1 MPPQATAPPPKL
13 KRKMVYFLK
22 LARVAL
28 VKEDVRKLVGTAGA
42 GQGCSALWVLA
53 AARPK
58 QPHPAD
64 VVVDVWPLPWLQVV
78 SGELSDALL
87 DQLSALSSEVFLPLI
102 SNNNLPMAAAP
113 PAAVKGVA
121 EGMHKFVAS
130 GGRAGGAEV
139 VRQPH
144 HACLTTLRH
153 SAQRARLLATA
164 PTPPHPPAPM
174 PPPCCAVHVTAGQL
188 KNQTVLPLPP
198 ISDAELEAR
207 PVPADVQRLL
217 EAALVTWTRQIKAV
231 LSQEPEQAANSA
243 DGAQAGPL
251 AELDYWADRATQLG
265 GIWQQLGQPSMQ
277 RAVAALE
284 AGASTYLP
292 AFVRL
297 CHEVDAA
304 HRVAAESSRYL
315 QPLRKPLDRL
325 HTMDDFPALASL
337 FKPILHTL
345 LLIWQHSQH
354 YSSAPRLVSLI
365 RHICNDLIAQARRFC
380 PGAVAASWCRLS

>member
-1 MPPQATAPPPKL
+1 
-13 KRKMVYFLK
+13 
-22 LARVAL
+22 
-28 VKEDVRKLVGTAGA
+28 
-42 GQGCSALWVLA
+42 
-53 AARPK
+53 
-58 QPHPAD
+58 
-64 VVVDVWPLPWLQVV
+64 
-78 SGELSDALL
+78 
-87 DQLSALSSEVFLPLI
+87 
-102 SNNNLPMAAAP
+102 
-113 PAAVKGVA
+113 
-121 EGMHKFVAS
+121 
-130 GGRAGGAEV
+130 
-139 VRQPH
+139 
-144 HACLTTLRH
+144 
-153 SAQRARLLATA
+153 
-164 PTPPHPPAPM
+164 M

-380 PGAVAASWCRLS
+380 PGPELMHQEPQEAAEKLRLVLKVLGTFKSYFLEYKARSMAQVPSNPWRVQSGALFGRLDAFLARCQDVLDLCRTRQEVCLGGPGVVLVYVLIVGQTS